1 MSDDKLGRPAVT
13 DGGTSLERALAI
25 FHGTAAGPPPEPHG
39 FTPRAIR
46 LFQLLKRTVAECTCV
61 QPTMF
66 VNERKLWEARSCH
79 ACWTAVDLQ
88 YDLARELRLPPWED
102 LAVQSPDAQNPYPPG
117 VYDAHGR
124 WTPDADAQRRW
135 RALDVAVKLV
145 S

>member
-1 MSDDKLGRPAVT
+1 MSDGPST
-13 DGGTSLERALAI
+13 FERALAI
-25 FHGTAAGPPPEPHG
+25 FHGTAAEPPPAPHG

-66 VNERKLWEARSCH
+66 VNERNLWEARSCT
-79 ACWTAVDLQ
+79 ACQTAVDLQ
-88 YDLARELRLPPWED
+88 YDLCRELRLPPWID
-102 LAVQSPDAQNPYPPG
+102 VAVQSPDAQNPYPPG
-117 VYDAHGR
+117 VYDKHER

-135 RALDVAVKLV
+135 RELDAVLKTA